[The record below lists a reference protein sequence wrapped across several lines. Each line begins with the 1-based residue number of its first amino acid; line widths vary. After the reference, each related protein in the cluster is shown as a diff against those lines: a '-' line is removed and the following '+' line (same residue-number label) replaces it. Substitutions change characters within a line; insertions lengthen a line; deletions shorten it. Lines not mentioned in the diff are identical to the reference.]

1 MNANQFLK
9 QHRAILAGI
18 QYFAVKLRP
27 ALYPFVFLLAA
38 CGGSGPK
45 SDWEQANEEKLPAAE
60 QQPDALPAFPA
71 PQRGELIEFYVA
83 ATSEFRFFV
92 DAASLSVSNDGIVR
106 YILVAR
112 SSAGAEN
119 VSFEGMR
126 CTTGEVRIYALGRD
140 GAWVGRPTDWRAIEP
155 RSVQRWHNALYRD
168 YFCPQREPIV
178 SAAEGVLALRMGG
191 HPLTK
196 GLSQDPRYPGGR

>member
-1 MNANQFLK
+1 VYGPLK
-9 QHRAILAGI
+9 ALA
-18 QYFAVKLRP
+18 P
-27 ALYPFVFLLAA
+27 SFLLLLTA
-38 CGGSGPK
+38 CGASGPR
-45 SDWEQANEEKLPAAE
+45 SDWERANEEKLPAAE
-60 QQPDALPAFPA
+60 QQREALPSA
-71 PQRGELIEFYVA
+71 PQKRGELIEFFVA

-92 DAASLSVSNDGIVR
+92 DAGSLSVSNDGIVR

-112 SSAGAEN
+112 SNAGAEN

-155 RSVQRWHNALYRD
+155 RSVQRWHNELFRN
-168 YFCPQREPIV
+168 YFCPQREPIA

-196 GLSQDPRYPGGR
+196 GLSQDPRFWGR